1 MFQAMII
8 EKVLSFIMSGYVD
21 FSLGLELLWLFG
33 LETLAVSLNL
43 ATYLLYPSYYMYH
56 TFKYSVDSIKRTI
69 YLAFHRLFFLEIW
82 YF

>member
-43 ATYLLYPSYYMYH
+43 ATYSVLPFYTYH
-56 TFKYSVDSIKRTI
+56 APWPVLSII
-69 YLAFHRLFFLEIW
+69 LEK
-82 YF
+82 